1 MSEKIKK
8 KEKIQRQK
16 KSDKFFREL
25 KELKASQPL
34 LPATVR
40 DVKTGKTNKRKTKTL
55 NRANRV
61 ARATELGANQGLF
74 KLGSEFDKAIADV
87 GGEAVAYERA
97 LRAGMKA
104 ADIKKKRNA
113 KKMKAGGK
121 VRGSGIAKQGVRAAK
136 MIVMKGS

>member
-25 KELKASQPL
+25 KELRASQPL

-40 DVKTGKTNKRKTKTL
+40 DVKTGKINKRKTKTL
-55 NRANRV
+55 NRANRI
-61 ARATELGANQGLF
+61 ARETELGANQGLF

-87 GGEAVAYERA
+87 GGEAVTYERA
-97 LRAGMKA
+97 FRAGMKA
-104 ADIKKKRNA
+104 ADIKEKRNA
-113 KKMKAGGK
+113 KEMKAGGK
-121 VRGSGIAKQGVRAAK
+121 VRGVGKARQGVRKAK
-136 MIVMKGS
+136 IVVMKGS